1 MNGVIKKIFCPRIER
16 ADSVVVLTAWDE
28 YYGINWQE
36 VSIRMRKPSW
46 GFDVRSIFHQEKVI
60 DANLNFWRIGDG
72 TITN

>member
-1 MNGVIKKIFCPRIER
+1 
-16 ADSVVVLTAWDE
+16 
-28 YYGINWQE
+28 
-36 VSIRMRKPSW
+36 MRKPSW